1 MQVKI
6 FEGFAVFLK
15 AFEAE
20 ENNDVSATVQ
30 EILATVQKSGDA
42 ALREY
47 TERFDDVIPE
57 SWMVQKSVLA
67 EALESLDHDLFH
79 ILEEAADNIMFFHER
94 QKTESQ
100 LDFSPDGTVL
110 GWKVTPVDSVGIYI
124 PGGRAVYPSTLLMN
138 VIPAQVAEVPRIALV
153 SPPGPSGLPH
163 PLVMASAALMGLE
176 ELYAV
181 GGAQSIGALA
191 FGTESIQ
198 KVVKITG
205 PGNAYVAEAK
215 RQVYGTVGIDSFAGP
230 SEIMVV
236 CDRDDIPVEYLV
248 RDMLSQAV
256 YGTVG
261 IESFAGPSEIMV
273 VCDRDDIPVEYLV
286 RDMLSQAEH
295 DPDAGAILVT
305 TSTKQAKEVAKRL
318 KELVPTLPRRN
329 IIEASFANRSAIIVA
344 EDLSEIFEVI
354 NELAPE
360 HLEVLTKQPFDDLHR
375 IRNAGAIFLGPNT
388 PEPVGDYFAGPNH
401 TLPTSGCAKFSS
413 PLGVQD
419 FVKTSSV
426 ISYSDERLQ
435 NQGEQIIRFAEEEG
449 LFAHAAAIKVRLEN
463 Q

>member
-248 RDMLSQAV
+248 RDMLSQA
-256 YGTVG
+256 
-261 IESFAGPSEIMV
+261 
-273 VCDRDDIPVEYLV
+273 
-286 RDMLSQAEH
+286 EH

-401 TLPTSGCAKFSS
+401 TLPTSGSAKFSS

>member
-215 RQVYGTVGIDSFAGP
+215 RQGYGTVGID
-230 SEIMVV
+230 
-236 CDRDDIPVEYLV
+236 
-248 RDMLSQAV
+248 
-256 YGTVG
+256 
-261 IESFAGPSEIMV
+261 SFAGPSEIMV

-344 EDLSEIFEVI
+344 KDLSEIFEVI

>member
-6 FEGFAVFLK
+6 YKGFKSFSKSIDVVEK
-15 AFEAE
+15 T
-20 ENNDVSATVQ
+20 DVSSTVQ
-30 EILATVQKSGDA
+30 EILNKVRKSGDP

-47 TERFDDVIPE
+47 TEQFDKVIPE
-57 SWMVQKSVLA
+57 SWLVPESALE
-67 EALESLDHDLFH
+67 EALHNLEDDLF
-79 ILEEAADNIMFFHER
+79 LVLQQAADNIMLFHER
-94 QKTESQ
+94 QKTDSR
-100 LDFSPDGTVL
+100 LDFSSDGSVL
-110 GWKVTPVDSVGIYI
+110 GWKVTPVDSAGIYI
-124 PGGRAVYPSTLLMN
+124 PGGRAAYPSTLLMN
-138 VIPAQVAEVPRIALV
+138 AIPAQIAEVPRIALV

-163 PLVMASAALMGLE
+163 PLVMATAAFMGLE

-181 GGAQSIGALA
+181 GGAQSIAALA
-191 FGTESIQ
+191 YGTESIE

-230 SEIMVV
+230 SEIMIV
-236 CDRDDIPVEYLV
+236 CDREDIPV
-248 RDMLSQAV
+248 D
-256 YGTVG
+256 
-261 IESFAGPSEIMV
+261 
-273 VCDRDDIPVEYLV
+273 YLV

-295 DPDAGAILVT
+295 DPDAGAFLVT
-305 TSTKQAKEVAKRL
+305 TSEKQAKKVADRL
-318 KELVPTLPRRN
+318 KKLVPALPRRE
-329 IIEASFANRSAIIVA
+329 IIEASFKNRSAIILA
-344 EDLSEIFEVI
+344 EDMEEIFEVV

-360 HLEVLTKQPFDDLHR
+360 HLEVLTKEPFDDLYR

-426 ISYSDERLQ
+426 ISYSAERLQ
-435 NQGEQIIRFAEEEG
+435 SQGEQIIRFAEEEE
-449 LFAHAAAIKVRLEN
+449 LFSHAAAIQARLDN
-463 Q
+463 L

>member
-57 SWMVQKSVLA
+57 SWMVRKSAMA

-248 RDMLSQAV
+248 RDMLSQA
-256 YGTVG
+256 
-261 IESFAGPSEIMV
+261 
-273 VCDRDDIPVEYLV
+273 
-286 RDMLSQAEH
+286 EH

-435 NQGEQIIRFAEEEG
+435 NHGEQIIRFAEEEG

>member
-20 ENNDVSATVQ
+20 ENNDVSVTVQ
-30 EILATVQKSGDA
+30 EILATVQKSGDV

-248 RDMLSQAV
+248 RDMLSQA
-256 YGTVG
+256 
-261 IESFAGPSEIMV
+261 
-273 VCDRDDIPVEYLV
+273 
-286 RDMLSQAEH
+286 EH

-318 KELVPTLPRRN
+318 KKLVPTLPRRN

>member
-6 FEGFAVFLK
+6 YKGFKSFSKSIDVVEK
-15 AFEAE
+15 T
-20 ENNDVSATVQ
+20 DVSSTVQ
-30 EILATVQKSGDA
+30 EILTKVRKSGDP

-47 TERFDDVIPE
+47 TEQFDKVIPE
-57 SWMVQKSVLA
+57 SWLVPESALE
-67 EALESLDHDLFH
+67 EALDNLEDDLF
-79 ILEEAADNIMFFHER
+79 LVLQQAADNIMLFHER
-94 QKTESQ
+94 QKTDSR
-100 LDFSPDGTVL
+100 LDFSSDGSVL
-110 GWKVTPVDSVGIYI
+110 GWKVTPVDSAGIYI
-124 PGGRAVYPSTLLMN
+124 PGGRAAYPSTLLMN
-138 VIPAQVAEVPRIALV
+138 AIPAQIAEVPRIALV

-163 PLVMASAALMGLE
+163 PLVMATAAFMGLE

-181 GGAQSIGALA
+181 GGAQSIAALA
-191 FGTESIQ
+191 YGTESIE

-230 SEIMVV
+230 SEIMIV
-236 CDRDDIPVEYLV
+236 CDREDIPV
-248 RDMLSQAV
+248 D
-256 YGTVG
+256 
-261 IESFAGPSEIMV
+261 
-273 VCDRDDIPVEYLV
+273 YLV

-295 DPDAGAILVT
+295 DPDAGAFLVT
-305 TSTKQAKEVAKRL
+305 TSEKQAKKVADRL
-318 KELVPTLPRRN
+318 KKLVPALPRRE
-329 IIEASFANRSAIIVA
+329 IIEASFKNRSAIILA
-344 EDLSEIFEVI
+344 EDMEEIFEVV

-360 HLEVLTKQPFDDLHR
+360 HLEVLTKEPFDDLYR

-426 ISYSDERLQ
+426 ISYSAERLQ
-435 NQGEQIIRFAEEEG
+435 SQGEQIIRFAEEEE
-449 LFAHAAAIKVRLEN
+449 LFSHAEAIQARLDN
-463 Q
+463 L

>member
-248 RDMLSQAV
+248 RDMLSQA
-256 YGTVG
+256 
-261 IESFAGPSEIMV
+261 
-273 VCDRDDIPVEYLV
+273 
-286 RDMLSQAEH
+286 EH

-344 EDLSEIFEVI
+344 KDLSEIFEVI

-435 NQGEQIIRFAEEEG
+435 NQGEKIIRFAEEEG

>member
-1 MQVKI
+1 M
-6 FEGFAVFLK
+6 
-15 AFEAE
+15 
-20 ENNDVSATVQ
+20 Q
-30 EILATVQKSGDA
+30 EILANVRKNGDT

-47 TERFDDVIPE
+47 TKRFDKVLPD
-57 SWMVQKSVLA
+57 SWLVPKSVLE
-67 EALESLDHDLFH
+67 EALDGLDHDLFH
-79 ILEEAADNIMFFHER
+79 IFEEAADNIMDFHER
-94 QKTESQ
+94 QKTDSQ

-138 VIPAQVAEVPRIALV
+138 VIPAQVAGVPRIAMV

-163 PLVMASAALMGLE
+163 QLVMASAALMGLE
-176 ELYAV
+176 ELYSI
-181 GGAQSIGALA
+181 GGAQAVGALA
-191 FGTESIQ
+191 YGTESIL

-248 RDMLSQAV
+248 RDMLSQA
-256 YGTVG
+256 
-261 IESFAGPSEIMV
+261 
-273 VCDRDDIPVEYLV
+273 
-286 RDMLSQAEH
+286 EH

-305 TSTKQAKEVAKRL
+305 TSSKQAKEVENRL
-318 KELVPTLPRRN
+318 KKLVPTLPRQN

-344 EDLSEIFEVI
+344 KDLDEIFEAI

-360 HLEVLTKQPFDDLHR
+360 HLEVLTKQPFEDLHR

-426 ISYSDERLQ
+426 ISYSAERLQ
-435 NQGEQIIRFAEEEG
+435 RQGEQIMRFAEEEE
-449 LFAHAAAIKVRLEN
+449 LYSHAAAIRVRLEN
-463 Q
+463 K

>member
-6 FEGFAVFLK
+6 YKGFKSFSKSINVVEK
-15 AFEAE
+15 T
-20 ENNDVSATVQ
+20 DVSSTVQ
-30 EILATVQKSGDA
+30 EILTKVRKSGDP

-47 TERFDDVIPE
+47 TEQFDKVIPE
-57 SWMVQKSVLA
+57 SWLVPESALE
-67 EALESLDHDLFH
+67 EALDNLEDDLF
-79 ILEEAADNIMFFHER
+79 LVLQQAADNIMLFHER
-94 QKTESQ
+94 QKTDSQ
-100 LDFSPDGTVL
+100 LDFSSDGSVL
-110 GWKVTPVDSVGIYI
+110 GWKVTPVDSAGIYI
-124 PGGRAVYPSTLLMN
+124 PGGRAAYPSTLLMN
-138 VIPAQVAEVPRIALV
+138 AIPAQIAEVPRIALV

-163 PLVMASAALMGLE
+163 PLVMATAAFMGLE

-181 GGAQSIGALA
+181 GGAQSIAALA
-191 FGTESIQ
+191 YGTESIE

-230 SEIMVV
+230 SEIMIV
-236 CDRDDIPVEYLV
+236 CDREDIPV
-248 RDMLSQAV
+248 D
-256 YGTVG
+256 
-261 IESFAGPSEIMV
+261 
-273 VCDRDDIPVEYLV
+273 YLV

-295 DPDAGAILVT
+295 DPDAGAFLVT
-305 TSTKQAKEVAKRL
+305 TSEKQAKKVADRL
-318 KELVPTLPRRN
+318 KKLVPALPRRE
-329 IIEASFANRSAIIVA
+329 IIEASFKNRSAIILA
-344 EDLSEIFEVI
+344 EDMEEIFEVV

-360 HLEVLTKQPFDDLHR
+360 HLEVLTKEPFDDLYR

-426 ISYSDERLQ
+426 ISYSAERLQ
-435 NQGEQIIRFAEEEG
+435 SQGEQIIRFAEEEE
-449 LFAHAAAIKVRLEN
+449 LFSHAAAIQARLDN
-463 Q
+463 L

>member
-6 FEGFAVFLK
+6 FEGFDLFSK
-15 AFEAE
+15 SIKFIDKK
-20 ENNDVSATVQ
+20 DVSV
-30 EILATVQKSGDA
+30 TVQKILESVRKKGDL

-47 TERFDDVIPE
+47 TEQFDDVIPE
-57 SWMVQKSVLA
+57 SWLVPKHLMTK
-67 EALESLDHDLFH
+67 ALESLELELIH

-138 VIPAQVAEVPRIALV
+138 VIPAQVAGVPRIAMV

-163 PLVMASAALMGLE
+163 PLVLATAAMMGLE
-176 ELYAV
+176 ELYTV

-191 FGTESIQ
+191 YGTESIQ
-198 KVVKITG
+198 QVVKITG
-205 PGNAYVAEAK
+205 PGNAYVADAK
-215 RQVYGTVGIDSFAGP
+215 RQVFGTVGIDSFAGP
-230 SEIMVV
+230 SELMVV
-236 CDRDDIPVEYLV
+236 CDRE
-248 RDMLSQAV
+248 
-256 YGTVG
+256 
-261 IESFAGPSEIMV
+261 
-273 VCDRDDIPVEYLV
+273 DIPVEYLV

-295 DPDAGAILVT
+295 DPDARAILVT
-305 TSTKQAKEVAKRL
+305 TSVKQAKEVAKRL
-318 KELVPTLPRRN
+318 KKLVPTLPRRE
-329 IIEASFANRSAIIVA
+329 IIKASFANCSAIIVT
-344 EDLSEIFEVI
+344 EDLEEIFEVI
-354 NELAPE
+354 NETAPE
-360 HLEVLTKQPFDDLHR
+360 HLEVLTKQPFEDLHR

-388 PEPVGDYFAGPNH
+388 PEAVGDYFAGPNH

-426 ISYSDERLQ
+426 ISYSPERLAR
-435 NQGEQIIRFAEEEG
+435 QGGQIIRFAKEEQ
-449 LFAHAAAIKVRLEN
+449 LFAHAEAIKVRLGN

>member
-67 EALESLDHDLFH
+67 EALESLDNDLFH
-79 ILEEAADNIMFFHER
+79 ILEEATDNIMFFHER

-124 PGGRAVYPSTLLMN
+124 PGGRAAYPSTLLMN
-138 VIPAQVAEVPRIALV
+138 VIPAQVAEVPRIVLV

-191 FGTESIQ
+191 YGTESIQ

-205 PGNAYVAEAK
+205 PGNVYVAEAK
-215 RQVYGTVGIDSFAGP
+215 RQVYGTVGID
-230 SEIMVV
+230 
-236 CDRDDIPVEYLV
+236 
-248 RDMLSQAV
+248 
-256 YGTVG
+256 
-261 IESFAGPSEIMV
+261 SFAGPSEIMV

-401 TLPTSGCAKFSS
+401 TLPTSGNAKFSS

>member
-6 FEGFAVFLK
+6 FEGFEDFSK

-20 ENNDVSATVQ
+20 EAKDVSGTVR
-30 EILATVQKSGDA
+30 EILSNVRKNGDA

-47 TERFDDVIPE
+47 TERFDEVLPE
-57 SWMVQKSVLA
+57 SWLVPKS
-67 EALESLDHDLFH
+67 ALDDALDSLDHDLFH
-79 ILEEAADNIMFFHER
+79 ILEEAADNIMYFHER
-94 QKTESQ
+94 QKTDSQ

-138 VIPAQVAEVPRIALV
+138 VIPAQVAGVPRIAMV
-153 SPPGPSGLPH
+153 SPPGASGLPH
-163 PLVMASAALMGLE
+163 RLVMASAALMGLE

-181 GGAQSIGALA
+181 GGAQAVGALA
-191 FGTESIQ
+191 YGTETIPQ
-198 KVVKITG
+198 VVKITG
-205 PGNAYVAEAK
+205 PGNAFVAEAK

-236 CDRDDIPVEYLV
+236 CDRE
-248 RDMLSQAV
+248 
-256 YGTVG
+256 
-261 IESFAGPSEIMV
+261 
-273 VCDRDDIPVEYLV
+273 DIPVEYLV

-305 TSTKQAKEVAKRL
+305 TSAKQAKEVAKRL
-318 KELVPTLPRRN
+318 KTLVPSLPRRE
-329 IIEASFANRSAIIVA
+329 IIEASFENRSAIIVA
-344 EDLSEIFEVI
+344 KDLDEIFEAI
-354 NELAPE
+354 NEFAPE
-360 HLEVLTKQPFDDLHR
+360 HLEVLTKQPFEDLHR

-388 PEPVGDYFAGPNH
+388 PEAVGDYFAGPNH

-426 ISYSDERLQ
+426 ISYSAERLKS
-435 NQGEQIIRFAEEEG
+435 QGEQIIRFAEEEE
-449 LFAHAAAIKVRLEN
+449 LFSHAEAIRVRLEN
-463 Q
+463 K

>member
-124 PGGRAVYPSTLLMN
+124 PGGSAVYPSTLLMN

-248 RDMLSQAV
+248 RDMLSQA
-256 YGTVG
+256 
-261 IESFAGPSEIMV
+261 
-273 VCDRDDIPVEYLV
+273 
-286 RDMLSQAEH
+286 EH

-305 TSTKQAKEVAKRL
+305 TSIKQAKEVAKRL

-344 EDLSEIFEVI
+344 KDLSEIFEVI

>member
-6 FEGFAVFLK
+6 FEGFEDFSK

-20 ENNDVSATVQ
+20 EAKDVSGTVR
-30 EILATVQKSGDA
+30 EILSNVRKNGDA

-47 TERFDDVIPE
+47 TERFDEVLPE
-57 SWMVQKSVLA
+57 SWLVPKS
-67 EALESLDHDLFH
+67 ALDDALDSLDHDLFH
-79 ILEEAADNIMFFHER
+79 ILEEAADNIMYFHER
-94 QKTESQ
+94 QKTDSQ

-138 VIPAQVAEVPRIALV
+138 VIPAQVAGVPRIAMV
-153 SPPGPSGLPH
+153 SPPGASGLPH
-163 PLVMASAALMGLE
+163 RLVMASAALMGLE

-181 GGAQSIGALA
+181 GGAQAVGALA
-191 FGTESIQ
+191 YGTETIPQ
-198 KVVKITG
+198 VVKITG
-205 PGNAYVAEAK
+205 PGNAFVAEAK

-236 CDRDDIPVEYLV
+236 CDRE
-248 RDMLSQAV
+248 
-256 YGTVG
+256 
-261 IESFAGPSEIMV
+261 
-273 VCDRDDIPVEYLV
+273 DIPVEYLV

-305 TSTKQAKEVAKRL
+305 TSAKQAKEVAKRL
-318 KELVPTLPRRN
+318 KTLVPSLPRRE
-329 IIEASFANRSAIIVA
+329 IIEASFENRSAIIVA
-344 EDLSEIFEVI
+344 KDLDEIFEAV
-354 NELAPE
+354 NEFAPE
-360 HLEVLTKQPFDDLHR
+360 HLEVLTKQPFEDLHR

-388 PEPVGDYFAGPNH
+388 PEAVGDYFAGPNH

-426 ISYSDERLQ
+426 ISYSAERLKS
-435 NQGEQIIRFAEEEG
+435 QGEQIIRFAEEEE
-449 LFAHAAAIKVRLEN
+449 LFSHAEAIRVRLEN
-463 Q
+463 K

>member
-6 FEGFAVFLK
+6 YKGFKSFSKSIDVVEK
-15 AFEAE
+15 T
-20 ENNDVSATVQ
+20 DVSSTVQ
-30 EILATVQKSGDA
+30 EILTKVRKSGDP

-47 TERFDDVIPE
+47 TEQFDKVIPE
-57 SWMVQKSVLA
+57 SWLVPESALE
-67 EALESLDHDLFH
+67 EALDNLEDDLV
-79 ILEEAADNIMFFHER
+79 LVLQQAADNIMLFHER
-94 QKTESQ
+94 QKTDSR
-100 LDFSPDGTVL
+100 LDFSSDGSVL
-110 GWKVTPVDSVGIYI
+110 GWKVTPVDSAGIYI
-124 PGGRAVYPSTLLMN
+124 PGGRAAYPSTLLMN
-138 VIPAQVAEVPRIALV
+138 AIPAQIAEVPRIALV

-163 PLVMASAALMGLE
+163 PLVMATAAFMGLE

-181 GGAQSIGALA
+181 GGAQSIAALA
-191 FGTESIQ
+191 YGTESIE

-230 SEIMVV
+230 SEIMIV
-236 CDRDDIPVEYLV
+236 CDREDIPV
-248 RDMLSQAV
+248 D
-256 YGTVG
+256 
-261 IESFAGPSEIMV
+261 
-273 VCDRDDIPVEYLV
+273 YLV

-295 DPDAGAILVT
+295 DPDAGAFLVT
-305 TSTKQAKEVAKRL
+305 TSEKQAKKVADRL
-318 KELVPTLPRRN
+318 KKLVPALPRRE
-329 IIEASFANRSAIIVA
+329 IIEASFKNRSAIILA
-344 EDLSEIFEVI
+344 EDMDEIFEVV

-360 HLEVLTKQPFDDLHR
+360 HLEVLTKEPFDDLYR

-426 ISYSDERLQ
+426 ISYSAERLQ
-435 NQGEQIIRFAEEEG
+435 SQGEQIIRFAEEEE
-449 LFAHAAAIKVRLEN
+449 LFSHAAAIQARLDN
-463 Q
+463 L

>member
-6 FEGFAVFLK
+6 YKGFKSFSKSIDVVEK
-15 AFEAE
+15 T
-20 ENNDVSATVQ
+20 DVSSTVQ
-30 EILATVQKSGDA
+30 EILTKVRKSGDA

-47 TERFDDVIPE
+47 TEQFDKVIPE
-57 SWMVQKSVLA
+57 SWLVPESALE
-67 EALESLDHDLFH
+67 EALDNLEDDLF
-79 ILEEAADNIMFFHER
+79 LVLQQAADNIMLFHER
-94 QKTESQ
+94 QKTDSQ
-100 LDFSPDGTVL
+100 LDFSSDGSVL
-110 GWKVTPVDSVGIYI
+110 GWKVTPVDSAGIYI
-124 PGGRAVYPSTLLMN
+124 PGGRAAYPSTLLMN
-138 VIPAQVAEVPRIALV
+138 AIPAQIAEVPRIALV

-163 PLVMASAALMGLE
+163 PLVMATAAFMGLE

-181 GGAQSIGALA
+181 GGAQSIAALA
-191 FGTESIQ
+191 YGTESIE

-230 SEIMVV
+230 SEIMIV
-236 CDRDDIPVEYLV
+236 CDREDIPV
-248 RDMLSQAV
+248 D
-256 YGTVG
+256 
-261 IESFAGPSEIMV
+261 
-273 VCDRDDIPVEYLV
+273 YLV

-295 DPDAGAILVT
+295 DPDAGAFLVT
-305 TSTKQAKEVAKRL
+305 TSEKQAKKVADRL
-318 KELVPTLPRRN
+318 KKLVPALPRRE
-329 IIEASFANRSAIIVA
+329 IIEASFKNRSAIILA
-344 EDLSEIFEVI
+344 EDMEEIFEVV

-360 HLEVLTKQPFDDLHR
+360 HLEVLTKEPFDDLYR

-426 ISYSDERLQ
+426 ISYSAERLQ
-435 NQGEQIIRFAEEEG
+435 SQGEQIIRFAEEEE
-449 LFAHAAAIKVRLEN
+449 LFSHAAAIQARLDN
-463 Q
+463 L

>member
-20 ENNDVSATVQ
+20 EKNDVSATVQ

-47 TERFDDVIPE
+47 TEQFDDVIPE
-57 SWMVQKSVLA
+57 SWMVQKSVLT

-138 VIPAQVAEVPRIALV
+138 VIPAQEAEVQRIALV

-248 RDMLSQAV
+248 RDMLSQA
-256 YGTVG
+256 
-261 IESFAGPSEIMV
+261 
-273 VCDRDDIPVEYLV
+273 
-286 RDMLSQAEH
+286 EH
-295 DPDAGAILVT
+295 APDAGAILVT
-305 TSTKQAKEVAKRL
+305 TSTKQAKEVVKRL
-318 KELVPTLPRRN
+318 KELVPTLPRHN

-344 EDLSEIFEVI
+344 KDLSEIFDVI

-401 TLPTSGCAKFSS
+401 TLPTSGYAKFSS

-449 LFAHAAAIKVRLEN
+449 LFAHAAAVKVRLEN

>member
-215 RQVYGTVGIDSFAGP
+215 RQVFGTVGID
-230 SEIMVV
+230 
-236 CDRDDIPVEYLV
+236 
-248 RDMLSQAV
+248 
-256 YGTVG
+256 
-261 IESFAGPSEIMV
+261 SFAGPSEIMV

-344 EDLSEIFEVI
+344 KDLSEIFEVI

>member
-6 FEGFAVFLK
+6 YKGFKSFSKSIDVVEK
-15 AFEAE
+15 T
-20 ENNDVSATVQ
+20 DVSSTVQ
-30 EILATVQKSGDA
+30 EILTKVRKSGDP

-47 TERFDDVIPE
+47 TEQFDKVIPE
-57 SWMVQKSVLA
+57 SWLVPESALE
-67 EALESLDHDLFH
+67 EALDNLEDDLF
-79 ILEEAADNIMFFHER
+79 LVLQQAADNIMLFHER
-94 QKTESQ
+94 QKTDSR
-100 LDFSPDGTVL
+100 LDFSSDGSVL
-110 GWKVTPVDSVGIYI
+110 GWKVTPVDSAGIYI
-124 PGGRAVYPSTLLMN
+124 PGGRAAYPSTLLMN
-138 VIPAQVAEVPRIALV
+138 AIPAQIAEVPRIVLV

-163 PLVMASAALMGLE
+163 PLVMATAAFMGLE

-181 GGAQSIGALA
+181 GGAQSIAALA
-191 FGTESIQ
+191 YGTESIE

-230 SEIMVV
+230 SEIMIV
-236 CDRDDIPVEYLV
+236 CDREDIPV
-248 RDMLSQAV
+248 D
-256 YGTVG
+256 
-261 IESFAGPSEIMV
+261 
-273 VCDRDDIPVEYLV
+273 YLV

-295 DPDAGAILVT
+295 DPDAGAFLVT
-305 TSTKQAKEVAKRL
+305 TSEKQAKKVADRL
-318 KELVPTLPRRN
+318 KKLVPALPRRE
-329 IIEASFANRSAIIVA
+329 IIEASFKNRSAIILA
-344 EDLSEIFEVI
+344 EDMEEIFEVV

-360 HLEVLTKQPFDDLHR
+360 HLEVLTKEPFDDLYR

-426 ISYSDERLQ
+426 ISYSAERLQ
-435 NQGEQIIRFAEEEG
+435 SQGEQIIRFAEEEE
-449 LFAHAAAIKVRLEN
+449 LFSHAAAIQARLDN
-463 Q
+463 L

>member
-47 TERFDDVIPE
+47 TEQFDDVIPE

-248 RDMLSQAV
+248 RDMLSQA
-256 YGTVG
+256 
-261 IESFAGPSEIMV
+261 
-273 VCDRDDIPVEYLV
+273 
-286 RDMLSQAEH
+286 EH

>member
-124 PGGRAVYPSTLLMN
+124 PGGRAAYPSTLLMN

-215 RQVYGTVGIDSFAGP
+215 RQVYGTVGI
-230 SEIMVV
+230 
-236 CDRDDIPVEYLV
+236 
-248 RDMLSQAV
+248 
-256 YGTVG
+256 
-261 IESFAGPSEIMV
+261 ESFAGPSEIMV

-344 EDLSEIFEVI
+344 KDLSEIFEVI